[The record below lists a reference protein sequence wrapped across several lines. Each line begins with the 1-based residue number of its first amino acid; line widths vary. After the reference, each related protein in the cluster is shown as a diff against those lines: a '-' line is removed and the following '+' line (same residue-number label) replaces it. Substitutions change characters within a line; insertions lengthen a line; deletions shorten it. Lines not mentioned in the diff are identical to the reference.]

1 MTIFIEKVVQ
11 SLPEAADLILSLDNK
26 GNPYA
31 MTNPPSVSELSIKI
45 FADGADLD
53 DFIKH
58 HMIGR

>member
-1 MTIFIEKVVQ
+1 M
-11 SLPEAADLILSLDNK
+11 ILSLDNK